1 MPDDPSPNTTPAR
14 ARKTAPHVLVAD
26 KAAKA
31 IITVG
36 GIGTIAAVLTV
47 GLYLVWVVV
56 PLFMPPSVNEGTKV
70 VEEQMLS
77 GEPRYVQMGIDEYEN
92 LAWILLPDGTFEVV
106 RLDNG
111 ARIDRVD
118 IDGDATLSAFAIHAQ
133 FSQIALGY
141 PDGSVR
147 LGRIGFEST
156 FVDFDDAPEAVRSI
170 EVGAVE
176 SVENSLYQR
185 VSDDQFRAERFS
197 VALNDPATL
206 SEGNAVR
213 LIDISV
219 RPTGPIISA
228 ITDDGALHVKA
239 ITERRNMLTGKTT
252 VSFSGGQV
260 EVGGFETRGMPKA
273 LLLTGVADNAFLVWS
288 SGDLARYSTIDPVNP
303 SVVQAVDV
311 VPESGAELATV
322 GFLLGKTSLVVGD
335 SAGAIG
341 VWFRVPSEDFDLT
354 DLVRAHSFEGA
365 GVPVT
370 SMSPSLRSRTLAA
383 GFQDGSIAM
392 YQMTADRVIGRAA
405 GPTSDPVR
413 AVRISPKEG
422 TVFGLTDGALAK
434 WQVRANHPEITLSS
448 LFGRVWYEGYAG
460 PQHVWQS
467 SSGTDDFE
475 PKYGLMPLI
484 FGTLKATFYSLLFG
498 APLALLAAIYT
509 SEFLNPKTRLRI
521 KPLIELMA
529 SLPSVV
535 LGFLAALVFAPIVED
550 VVPQT
555 LALFVTFPVTLL
567 AGAHLVQMLPE
578 GLSRLADR
586 FRLPL
591 MLLSLPVAIGLA
603 LVVGPVFE
611 GLFFSGDIK
620 AWLDGQV
627 GSGAGGW
634 LLLLIPLCGVGVAF
648 LSSRVVRPLLREKG
662 ASWSRQKVATA
673 SLMIFLAAVGAT
685 FLIAIALSQGLAAV
699 DIDPRGSFV
708 DTYVQRNALVVG
720 FVMGFAI
727 IPIIYTLAEDA
738 LSSVP
743 EHLRSASLGAGAT
756 PWQTAVRVVIP
767 VAMSGLFSAL
777 MIGFGRA
784 VGETMIV
791 LMAAGNTPVMEW
803 NIFNGF
809 RTLSANIAVE
819 LPEAVRGS
827 THYRVLFLAAFSLF
841 VMTFI
846 VNTFAELVRQ
856 RFRKRAFQL

>member
-1 MPDDPSPNTTPAR
+1 MPDDHAPIQQKR
-14 ARKTAPHVLVAD
+14 LRKTAPHVLFAD

-36 GIGTIAAVLTV
+36 GIGTIVAVLTV
-47 GLYLVWVVV
+47 GLYLVWVVL
-56 PLFMPPSVNEGTKV
+56 PLFMPPRVDPGQKV
-70 VEEQMLS
+70 VEQPMLS

-92 LAWILLPDGTFEVV
+92 LGWILLPDGAFEIT
-106 RLDNG
+106 RLDTG
-111 ARIDRVD
+111 ETIERVD
-118 IDGDATLSAFAIHAQ
+118 PDGDATLSAFAIHAQ
-133 FSQIALGY
+133 FSQVAIGY
-141 PDGSVR
+141 PDGTVR
-147 LGRIGFEST
+147 LGTIGFEST
-156 FVDFDDAPEAVRSI
+156 FVDLDDAPESVRGI
-170 EVGAVE
+170 EVG
-176 SVENSLYQR
+176 SVASVGPQLFQR
-185 VSDDQFRAERFS
+185 VSADQFRAERFNLN
-197 VALNDPATL
+197 LNDPAAI
-206 SEGNAVR
+206 SPGNAVT
-213 LIDISV
+213 LIDVSV
-219 RPTGPIISA
+219 RPTGPILA
-228 ITDDGALHVKA
+228 AVTADGTLHIKA
-239 ITERRNMLTGKTT
+239 ITERRNMLTGKTS
-252 VSFSGGQV
+252 VSFMGGQV
-260 EVGGFETRGMPKA
+260 PVEGFASAGMPKS
-273 LLLTGVADNAFLVWS
+273 LLLTGVADNAFLVWPD
-288 SGDLARYSTIDPVNP
+288 GALVRYATLDPVNP
-303 SVVQAVDV
+303 SPVQRIDV
-311 VPESGAELATV
+311 IPDEGVELATV
-322 GFLLGKTSLVVGD
+322 GFLLGKTSVVVGD
-335 SAGAIG
+335 SSGALG
-341 VWFRVPSEDFDLT
+341 VWFRVASEEFDGA
-354 DLVRAHSFEGA
+354 DLVRAHFFPGRGS
-365 GVPVT
+365 PVT
-370 SMSPSLRSRTLAA
+370 AMSPSLRTRSIAA
-383 GFQDGSIAM
+383 GFADGSLAM
-392 YQMTADRVIGRAA
+392 YQVTASREIGRAQ

-422 TVFGLTDGALAK
+422 TVFGLTENALAK
-434 WQVRANHPEITLSS
+434 WQVNANHPEITLSS
-448 LFGRVWYEGYAG
+448 LFGRVWYEGYSG

-475 PKYGLMPLI
+475 PKYGLIPLI

-509 SEFLNPKTRLRI
+509 SEFLNPKTRQRI

-535 LGFLAALVFAPIVED
+535 LGFLAALIFAPIVED

-578 GLSRLADR
+578 GLSRVADR
-586 FRLPL
+586 LRLPL
-591 MLLSLPVAIGLA
+591 MLLSLPIAIGLA
-603 LVVGPVFE
+603 MLLGPVFE
-611 GLFFSGDIK
+611 ALFFSGDIK

-627 GSGAGGW
+627 GTGAGGW

-648 LSSRVVRPLLREKG
+648 LSTRLVRPVLREKG
-662 ASWSRQKVATA
+662 AAWPRQKVATA
-673 SLMIFLAAVGAT
+673 SLLVFLGAVAAT
-685 FLIAIALSQGLAAV
+685 FAIAIAISQGLAAV

-827 THYRVLFLAAFSLF
+827 SHYRVLFLAALSLF